1 MNYNDNTHHNI
12 NKEIENASQKYYYN
26 SSTVLKYLRKVL
38 NEINHGYMDC
48 GLRTGFIMKRYIE
61 KYKLNPE
68 RGPKLVLLCLLKDIG
83 LFYQDDYIPKDNH
96 ALAAAS
102 SFLFLNYCSPL
113 KDDAKPLFYYK
124 AKYMPNIDNE
134 DYQYGI
140 LMTLLN
146 QIVMYNYQEYTLDE
160 MEEFLNKDKGKKY
173 NPEHVKNVIKLLR
186 KDEDILE
193 KLNNKTSLYVY
204 ETQNYILQTK
214 YTDEDLLGFINTTN
228 FSFEFH
234 NHETLAH
241 TVTVAVIARELA
253 KKSRLPS
260 SMCEEIYLAGL
271 VHDIGKIR
279 VPKEVLCFPGRL
291 EGEMLKEMQRHAV
304 YTREILEGSFSYKIV
319 DIASNHHEKL
329 DGSGYPR
336 ALRAIDLSIGDKIIA
351 VADIASALYC
361 KRSYKAA
368 FPPEKIMGILESD
381 AKAGKLDMRIV
392 EHFVDNYDEIM
403 ALAKEREEVVIN
415 MYSNMKNKY
424 EALKKSNVLYH
435 FFDKKNNDVDAIFK
449 DDFTPSHVN
458 DDYDDQAEEYTKEE
472 FEIISTNIDT
482 ALTNDKSDEVDEIL
496 NNDNLDIVDKE
507 EPEVEEE
514 AVEEDST
521 EESNEDVEESVEE
534 NADNEDTS
542 NEEPS
547 EDEIDEESEEN
558 VEDEPQEEI
567 DEETSDTENIDED
580 SEEDTE
586 SDEDSEEDEDDEDED
601 EENDEDDD
609 EEDEEPKRPISHF
622 ENKNIILPKG
632 LKLEFGSDYDDD
644 DEEDSDDEEEDD

>member
-514 AVEEDST
+514 AVEEDSI

-534 NADNEDTS
+534 NAENEDTS
-542 NEEPS
+542 NEESS

-567 DEETSDTENIDED
+567 DEETSDTENIDDD

-586 SDEDSEEDEDDEDED
+586 SDEDFEEDEDED
-601 EENDEDDD
+601 EEDDESDD
-609 EEDEEPKRPISHF
+609 EEDEEPERPISHF

-644 DEEDSDDEEEDD
+644 EEDD